1 MQSPSASVE
10 KEQQFTPP
18 PPVASLAAKRNLRS
32 ASSTSSTGG
41 ESSVTTATVSSTTSQ
56 SSTEPLPF
64 FLSTTSRYVKS
75 IKPEVDLI
83 ATSTP
88 QSSLVP
94 HVEVDQEATQT
105 RYDLRKRISPSV
117 ERVSPVRET
126 LTKTPTTP
134 AQPRQQTNQRSVCTI
149 MSNILNKVYTSG
161 YLRFNLK
168 QLFSIVIASILLLVT
183 LSIINYLNLFDRKYL
198 SLESFQIV
206 FKQCTNFFY
215 DKVCVNSKNAYNAM
229 SSIGKSFLGKFSS

>member
-1 MQSPSASVE
+1 MQSPSTSVE
-10 KEQQFTPP
+10 KQQFTPP
-18 PPVASLAAKRNLRS
+18 PPVVSLPAKRNLRS

-56 SSTEPLPF
+56 SSSEPF

-88 QSSLVP
+88 QANQVQ
-94 HVEVDQEATQT
+94 HVDADQEATKS

-117 ERVSPVRET
+117 DRLSPVRDS
-126 LTKTPTTP
+126 LTKSTT
-134 AQPRQQTNQRSVCTI
+134 AQVQVQQQRQQRSLCTI

-168 QLFSIVIASILLLVT
+168 QLFSIVIASILLLIT
-183 LSIINYLNLFDRKYL
+183 LSIINYFNLFDRKYL

-206 FKQCTNFFY
+206 YKRITNFFY
-215 DKVCVNSKNAYNAM
+215 EKVCVNSKNAFNGLV
-229 SSIGKSFLGKFSS
+229 SIGKAVLGKFSS

>member
-88 QSSLVP
+88 QSNLAP
-94 HVEVDQEATQT
+94 HVEVEQEATQT

-117 ERVSPVRET
+117 ERVSPVRDT
-126 LTKTPTTP
+126 LAKT
-134 AQPRQQTNQRSVCTI
+134 ASRKSVACQRHFSQN
-149 MSNILNKVYTSG
+149 SNYSSTATSANKSTLYVH
-161 YLRFNLK
+161 YL
-168 QLFSIVIASILLLVT
+168 
-183 LSIINYLNLFDRKYL
+183 
-198 SLESFQIV
+198 E
-206 FKQCTNFFY
+206 
-215 DKVCVNSKNAYNAM
+215 
-229 SSIGKSFLGKFSS
+229 

>member
-1 MQSPSASVE
+1 MQSPSTSVE
-10 KEQQFTPP
+10 KQQFTPP
-18 PPVASLAAKRNLRS
+18 PPVVSLPAKRNLRS

-56 SSTEPLPF
+56 SSSEPF

-88 QSSLVP
+88 QANQVQ
-94 HVEVDQEATQT
+94 HVDADQEATKS

-117 ERVSPVRET
+117 DRLSPVRDS
-126 LTKTPTTP
+126 LTKSTT
-134 AQPRQQTNQRSVCTI
+134 AQVQVQQQRQRQQRSLCTV

-168 QLFSIVIASILLLVT
+168 QLFSIVIASILLLIT
-183 LSIINYLNLFDRKYL
+183 LSIINYFNLFNRKYL

-206 FKQCTNFFY
+206 YKQITNFFY
-215 DKVCVNSKNAYNAM
+215 EKVCVNSKNAYNGLA
-229 SSIGKSFLGKFSS
+229 SIGRTFLGKFAS